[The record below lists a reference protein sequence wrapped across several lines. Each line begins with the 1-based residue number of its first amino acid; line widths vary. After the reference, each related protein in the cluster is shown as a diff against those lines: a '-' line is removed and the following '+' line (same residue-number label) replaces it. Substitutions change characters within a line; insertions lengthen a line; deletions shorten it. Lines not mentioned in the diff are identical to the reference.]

1 MRRIGL
7 IVTCVL
13 ISLRAYAVSDDHVRN
28 PYPDEVTLG
37 AMTVE
42 RIGSEF
48 TIGYKILLGD
58 NVRWCKT
65 KLLVSTDGGKTFN
78 FKPTSGYVT
87 GDIGKQSTSGTKS
100 IKYDV
105 IADKSDLAGKQLVFK
120 IDVVA
125 KDVLKNEILASA
137 QVSMFPQL
145 SYGFMF
151 GMVKKY
157 GWYVKARSDFKFISC
172 SYGCM
177 STGEID
183 GGGHIWT
190 DGTSKKTRLA
200 VTAGGM
206 IRASRWCY
214 PYVGL
219 GYGYRN
225 LYWKDFQGE
234 WAKVSDRS
242 CSGLSL
248 DAGLAFKF
256 GKVALILGVNNTA
269 FKYTEAE
276 VGIGV
281 MF

>member
-13 ISLRAYAVSDDHVRN
+13 ISLRAYAVSDDHVRT

-87 GDIGKQSTSGTKS
+87 GDVGKQSTSGTKS

-105 IADKSDLAGKQLVFK
+105 TADKSDLAGKQLVFK

-125 KDVLKNEILASA
+125 KDVLKNEILTSA
-137 QVSMFPQL
+137 QVSIFPQL

-172 SYGCM
+172 SYSCM
-177 STGEID
+177 SSGEID
-183 GGGHIWT
+183 AGGHIWT

-242 CSGLSL
+242 YSGLSL
-248 DAGLAFKF
+248 DAGLALKF
-256 GKVALILGVNNTA
+256 GKVALTVGVNNTA

>member
-13 ISLRAYAVSDDHVRN
+13 ISLRAYAVSDDHVRT

-87 GDIGKQSTSGTKS
+87 GDVGKQSTSGTKS

-105 IADKSDLAGKQLVFK
+105 TADKSDLAGKQLVFK

-125 KDVLKNEILASA
+125 KDVLKNEILTSA

-172 SYGCM
+172 SYSCM

-190 DGTSKKTRLA
+190 DGMSKKTRLA

-248 DAGLAFKF
+248 DAGLVLKF
-256 GKVALILGVNNTA
+256 GKVALTVGVNNTA